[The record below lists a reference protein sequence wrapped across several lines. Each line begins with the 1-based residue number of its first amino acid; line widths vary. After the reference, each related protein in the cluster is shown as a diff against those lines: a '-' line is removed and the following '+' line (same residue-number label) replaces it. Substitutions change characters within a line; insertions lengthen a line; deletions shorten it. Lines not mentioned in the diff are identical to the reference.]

1 MSASPEAPTRR
12 LLAPGSADPG
22 SADPG
27 SVGPAGPAG
36 STDLRWPVVAIM
48 AVFFA
53 HGLLFASWTAH
64 IPETKAS
71 LDLSAGTLGLALL
84 AAPIGSVLAMLA
96 AGWLVPRLGSRRMVR
111 VTLVGYAAAGPVVG
125 LCGSVA
131 AFFVAFLVWGAFQGA
146 LDVSMN
152 AQAIAVERRSR
163 QPRMPGF
170 HGGWSLGSLVGALVG
185 ALGVGVGLAL
195 DTQLLIL
202 AVPVLVVVGWLT
214 TRLVP
219 DSHPTAV
226 PTGTTT
232 GPPGAPSGRPAAA
245 PGDRSRRFGVLCPA
259 VVVLGL
265 VALADMLCEGVAAD
279 WGAVYFRDSLRTTAF
294 VAGSAYVV
302 YLVAMTIC
310 RLSGNRLVGW
320 LRSGRLVPGLLV
332 VGGAGFAVGLAVDR
346 PWAVLA
352 GFGLLGAGLA
362 LVVPTAFTAAGSIPG
377 VPAGRAV
384 AAVSAFGWV
393 GFVAGPPLIG
403 LLASASSLRVALVV
417 VPVLVG
423 MLVVATAV
431 ALRSD

>member
-1 MSASPEAPTRR
+1 MSASPEAPIRR
-12 LLAPGSADPG
+12 LPAPGSADPG
-22 SADPG
+22 SAG
-27 SVGPAGPAG
+27 HA
-36 STDLRWPVVAIM
+36 DLRWPVVAIM

-226 PTGTTT
+226 PTGSMTGTPP
-232 GPPGAPSGRPAAA
+232 GPPSGTPAAA

-279 WGAVYFRDSLRTTAF
+279 WAAVYFRDSLRTTAF

-362 LVVPTAFTAAGSIPG
+362 LVVPTAFTAAGAIPG

-423 MLVVATAV
+423 VLVVATAV